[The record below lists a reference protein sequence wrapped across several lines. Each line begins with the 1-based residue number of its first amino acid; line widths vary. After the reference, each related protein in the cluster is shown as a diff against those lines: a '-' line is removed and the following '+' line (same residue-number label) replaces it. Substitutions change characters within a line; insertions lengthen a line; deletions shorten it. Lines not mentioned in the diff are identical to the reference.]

1 MTARGLRTIGWILAL
16 VGLAAVIVGIVYLTV
31 PAKSLP
37 SFLGHIAGST
47 AHHRKRGLAGV
58 GVGIL
63 LWIGAAIAFWR
74 ARRA

>member
-37 SFLGHIAGST
+37 SFLGYIAGST
-47 AHHRKRGLAGV
+47 AHHRNRGLAGV

-74 ARRA
+74 ARRV